1 MVYCTPA
8 EVREAGTQ
16 ITASGPVAATDAYLT
31 TLIERASRFFD
42 LAVGVSPQFFEPA
55 GATVTPRTFYGDGTN
70 FLRLDAY
77 VAGTLNTTI
86 SVPDGYTAP
95 TFIERDGYLVL
106 TTTDGSL
113 LHQWPPFPS
122 WWRIGSGWWAGVP
135 VTVTAK
141 WGYSATPADVKLAV
155 IELTINLLRETDPA
169 SVKLIN
175 TEGLVIRE
183 RMPPRVKAIVE
194 YRRAEQQKGVAVV

>member
-16 ITASGPVAATDAYLT
+16 ITESAPVKATDAYLLK
-31 TLIERASRFFD
+31 LIERASRFFD
-42 LAVGVSPQFFEPA
+42 SVVGVAPGFFEPS
-55 GATVTPRTFYGDGTN
+55 GATATARTFYGDGTN

-77 VAGTLNTTI
+77 VDGSLNATI
-86 SVPDGYTAP
+86 SVPEGYEAP
-95 TFIERDGYLVL
+95 TYIARDGYLVL
-106 TTTDGSL
+106 TTSEGGI

-122 WWRIGSGWWAGVP
+122 WWRIGAGWWAGVP
-135 VTVTAK
+135 ITVTAK

-169 SVKLIN
+169 AIKLIN
-175 TEGLVIRE
+175 TEGLAIRE
-183 RMPPRVKAIVE
+183 KLPPRVRAIAE
-194 YRRAEQQKGVAVV
+194 LYRRKETVLV